1 MNTNICA
8 IFCAAWMWQQ
18 ETLKINLQQQQV
30 APGRPLSCDPA
41 PLWRS
46 GAIKAD
52 KQRKQLR
59 NNNRTKIGEVKNE
72 IAKFSKRQKS
82 KLETILKAALPQNA
96 NRMRGVL
103 WG

>member
-1 MNTNICA
+1 MNTNICE

-18 ETLKINLQQQQV
+18 ETLKIKLQQQHV
-30 APGRPLSCDPA
+30 AHGRPLSCDPA

-46 GAIKAD
+46 GGAIKAD

-59 NNNRTKIGEVKNE
+59 NRTKIGEVKNE

-82 KLETILKAALPQNA
+82 KLEANLKAALPQNA